1 MSYGDGVFAINKLV
15 KISKDV
21 GPVISNTIVTIEN
34 EIGVISEKLS
44 NYIPKEVVE
53 SILNSITSFVSNAGT
68 YIQTGLTKVMKFIL
82 SVPKIILNVI
92 VTILALIF
100 FTKDRIYLIDMVE
113 QYFPPKWVK
122 NFVEIWNEMLT
133 TFLDYTKV
141 YGKIL
146 IITFTEL
153 FFSFAIL
160 KAIGFAINSILPISA
175 LIAIVDILPIFG
187 VGTILIPW
195 ILWEFIIGNT
205 KYALALGIVYTI
217 ILVIRQLIEPKLVSK
232 QLGTHPLTTL
242 FAMYLGFKIF
252 GFTGLILGPILLI
265 IFRII
270 FSKWGRRLN

>member
-34 EIGVISEKLS
+34 EIVVISEKLS

-195 ILWEFIIGNT
+195 ILWEFTIGNT

-270 FSKWGRRLN
+270 FSKWGRSLN

>member
-252 GFTGLILGPILLI
+252 EFTGLILGPILLI

>member
-195 ILWEFIIGNT
+195 ILWEFTIGNT